1 MSVSSL
7 PRDIAA
13 PISPDAGV
21 VERLV
26 RSPGRF
32 CLATLAL
39 TVAGL
44 WLDGFTTLSQQML
57 LSTVVWGYLALVF
70 FHITPVER
78 AQTVVVIV
86 VATTAEV
93 IGSIIWGVYEYR
105 LGNLP
110 LFVPAGHGLIYL
122 TGLRLSQ
129 TAFIRARANA
139 FRIAAAVGVGT
150 WALLGLVALP
160 QMDVA
165 GASGALLLMLFLWRG
180 RAPTVYAGVFV
191 AVAFLEIY
199 GTAIGTWTWAE
210 TVPVL
215 GIPDGN
221 PPSGIAGVYVM
232 FDIAALALA
241 PAVLAALA
249 IPKGWFRRGEG
260 ASQEELTDQS

>member
-1 MSVSSL
+1 MSSL

-39 TVAGL
+39 TVVGL
-44 WLDGFTTLSQQML
+44 WLDGFTTLPQQML
-57 LSTVVWGYLALVF
+57 LSTVVWGYLVLVF
-70 FHITPVER
+70 FYITPIER

-86 VATTAEV
+86 VATTAEI

-122 TGLRLSQ
+122 FGLRLSQ

-139 FRIAAAVGVGT
+139 FRIAAALAVAT
-150 WALLGLVALP
+150 WAVLGLVALP
-160 QMDVA
+160 QLDVA
-165 GASGALLLMLFLWRG
+165 GASGALLLLLFLWRG

-210 TVPVL
+210 AVPIL

-249 IPKGWFRRGEG
+249 IPKGWFRRRDGV
-260 ASQEELTDQS
+260 SQEELTDQS